1 MNKATALPQNPAVG
15 CDESNALPTL
25 DELIARSDHIP
36 LPAQVASKEGVAEPK
51 ATYRLA
57 SMRDDV
63 PMSKMKKLG
72 KQHADVQ

>member
-1 MNKATALPQNPAVG
+1 MNETTALPRNTAVG
-15 CDESNALPTL
+15 CYESNTLATL
-25 DELIARSDHIP
+25 DELIARRDHIP

-63 PMSKMKKLG
+63 QMPKKKKRG
-72 KQHADVQ
+72 KQHADEQ